1 MVKPPRFVGPVG
13 RVQARLSRAW
23 SQPRASVLCGT
34 RGLCLS
40 IHSWSPIVARRQEKI
55 DQWTLSLQMW
65 PDRLSSSGVV
75 GKRFLLR
82 GPDEMLD
89 SFAAPWSPS
98 FREFFSELLGET
110 FLDYYS
116 MVSRMI
122 EAFSHVSESKSPTM
136 PSALRTTPAPR
147 FLRLGGTHKGTLRSS
162 AHRQIKVRRRH
173 LSCLIDSI

>member
-1 MVKPPRFVGPVG
+1 MSKRDFPGPDPSHEPRYLVE
-13 RVQARLSRAW
+13 
-23 SQPRASVLCGT
+23 
-34 RGLCLS
+34 RGLYACQS
-40 IHSWSPIVARRQEKI
+40 IPEAPLLLGDRKRSTNERF
-55 DQWTLSLQMW
+55 SLQIW

-75 GKRFLLR
+75 EKRFLLR

-173 LSCLIDSI
+173 LSCLIGSTCI